1 MNNMEIALARPCDI
15 DCWMALV
22 EQVKDAFPG
31 LETQEALAEHRGT
44 VLDFMRRGGAIC
56 AKVNGKIAGALL
68 FSREDSV
75 LCFLAVDPACRRQH
89 IAEKLVRCMFTFLDA
104 NRDVRV
110 TTYREGAPEIYNV
123 HTMEDAVALARE
135 KAQRG
140 DIVSL
145 CPAAT
150 GFDMYKSFAERGDL
164 FRSVVQG
171 LR

>member
-44 VLDFMRRGGAIC
+44 VLDFMRRGGALC
-56 AKVNGKIAGALL
+56 ASCDGRIAGALL

-110 TTYREGAPEIYNV
+110 TTYREGAPEGR
-123 HTMEDAVALARE
+123 AAR
-135 KAQRG
+135 AFYRH
-140 DIVSL
+140 L
-145 CPAAT
+145 
-150 GFDMYKSFAERGDL
+150 GFVEGRLTEEFGSP
-164 FRSVVQG
+164 VQEFV
-171 LR
+171 LKR